1 MESIPANKSCN
12 KHDPPTAKIPEV
24 INNEPNVFNSRH
36 EANKSIIFR
45 DQKEKVI
52 NKTSSM
58 QTRGYPISHE
68 DAIRIMTKAGV
79 TDYFNPSFGNNSLVY
94 KYFILTFW
102 NI

>member
-36 EANKSIIFR
+36 EANESIIFR

-79 TDYFNPSFGNNSLVY
+79 TDYFIPSLGIIHWCTNTSF
-94 KYFILTFW
+94 
-102 NI
+102 

>member
-1 MESIPANKSCN
+1 MNQTYLTPGMKQMSQLYSGIKRRRSLIKLP
-12 KHDPPTAKIPEV
+12 
-24 INNEPNVFNSRH
+24 
-36 EANKSIIFR
+36 
-45 DQKEKVI
+45 
-52 NKTSSM
+52 SM

-79 TDYFNPSFGNNSLVY
+79 TDYFIPSFWKNSLVY

>member
-1 MESIPANKSCN
+1 MKQMSQLYSGIKRRRSLIKLP
-12 KHDPPTAKIPEV
+12 
-24 INNEPNVFNSRH
+24 
-36 EANKSIIFR
+36 
-45 DQKEKVI
+45 
-52 NKTSSM
+52 SM

>member
-1 MESIPANKSCN
+1 
-12 KHDPPTAKIPEV
+12 
-24 INNEPNVFNSRH
+24 
-36 EANKSIIFR
+36 
-45 DQKEKVI
+45 
-52 NKTSSM
+52 M
-58 QTRGYPISHE
+58 QTQGYPISHE